1 MVGLTSDSREVYGE
15 GKSEA
20 IIGRLIKET
29 DEETKKKLYIATKCA

>member
-1 MVGLTSDSREVYGE
+1 VLGLTSRFRDVYGE

-29 DEETKKKLYIATKCA
+29 DEETKSKLYIATKCA